1 MMPFNRSFV
10 AKKVFY
16 QSRPRPKG
24 PKHIMLVASYDHCYT
39 QLTKGALDIPPNPI
53 PCSHAEIWISKYLE
67 LLTHG
72 AICPRTSSTQALVN
86 YQLAKHTMIVTL

>member
-1 MMPFNRSFV
+1 MTIVIHNLQ
-10 AKKVFY
+10 KVLWIFR
-16 QSRPRPKG
+16 QIQFHVHMQKSGFPNT
-24 PKHIMLVASYDHCYT
+24 V
-39 QLTKGALDIPPNPI
+39 LTV
-53 PCSHAEIWISKYLE
+53 E